1 LLRVTAE
8 STPPDLHTNN
18 VAGIVSMLVCQAL
31 FVAND
36 ALVKLATT
44 SLPAT
49 EIMALRGLVASA
61 IVAAA
66 THRTGALFRHHLYGS
81 RRVLLRSVLEA
92 LVALTYLVALAHIPL
107 PTIITI
113 LQATPLILV
122 AASGVLLGEHVGW
135 RRWTAVSVGFIGVV
149 AVVRPGTGSFDYVWL
164 ALLTVIFMAARDL
177 ITRRIHAGIPS
188 SIVTLM
194 TTGFVGLAGF
204 IGAAFQDWKPLD
216 ATNAFYLVAAAVLV
230 AAANHMLIR
239 ALRLGEISVVS
250 PYRYSAIVWA
260 TALGVAIWGD
270 VPDAWAFAGT
280 ALIVAAGIYTFHR
293 ETRVRRARG

>member
-1 LLRVTAE
+1 MLPVTAE
-8 STPPDLHTNN
+8 STPAHTNN
-18 VAGIVSMLVCQAL
+18 LAGIVAMLVCQAL

-49 EIMALRGLVASA
+49 EIMALRGVVATA

-66 THRTGALFRHHLYGS
+66 THRTGALFRHHLY
-81 RRVLLRSVLEA
+81 RNPRVIVRSVLEA
-92 LVALTYLVALAHIPL
+92 LVAITYLVALAHIPL

-122 AASGVLLGEHVGW
+122 AASGALLGERVGW
-135 RRWTAVSVGFIGVV
+135 RRWTAVSVGFIGVLV
-149 AVVRPGTGSFDYVWL
+149 VVRPGAGSFDYIWL
-164 ALLTVIFMAARDL
+164 ALLTVVFMAVRDI
-177 ITRRIHAGIPS
+177 ITRRIHADIPS

-194 TTGFVGLAGF
+194 TTAFVGLAGF
-204 IGAAFQDWKPLD
+204 LGAAVEPWKFVD
-216 ATNAFYLVAAAVLV
+216 ATNALYLVAAAVLV

-280 ALIVAAGIYTFHR
+280 LLIVAAGIYTFHR
-293 ETRVRRARG
+293 EARARRVR